1 MSIFNAFSRWVEL
14 FPTKSTTAAETASMI
29 LNHVG
34 RFGSPE
40 VIHSDQVPAF
50 HNKLVTELVV
60 EENNLLPRHILA
72 RRIESLSVL
81 IKRCYDIQ
89 PYSGQSSR
97 CSSAERARIH
107 NRQDLSTSWQPS
119 SKMHH
124 GLVTT
129 KARIVGKRTRL
140 SCMWTSFMTI

>member
-1 MSIFNAFSRWVEL
+1 MEL

-72 RRIESLSVL
+72 RRIVSLSVL
-81 IKRCYDIQ
+81 IKRCYDIFVS
-89 PYSGQSSR
+89 YSLI
-97 CSSAERARIH
+97 AA
-107 NRQDLSTSWQPS
+107 STISG
-119 SKMHH
+119 H
-124 GLVTT
+124 LN
-129 KARIVGKRTRL
+129 
-140 SCMWTSFMTI
+140 SFH